1 MKVLIISANFL
12 PASPSGPAYIAGA
25 ALEAGHEVEVFEALF
40 AKDLIGEL
48 KAHLDRFTPEVVA
61 ISIRLV
67 HGFIL
72 DENAQYG
79 TRHLDLRINV
89 KEIVEC
95 IKQNVDAH
103 IVLGGPGFNY
113 YGPDWL
119 EYLELDYGIRG
130 EADNTFPLYLKT
142 LEAGGDLH
150 IVPGSVYRSN
160 GRIEKSSRAL
170 VDDINTTAMPAYQLF
185 DLEDYY
191 QKGISPAIT
200 TKRGCAFNCTYCPYA
215 SLEGKRYRLKSPQRV
230 VDEIEHIYS
239 IKAPKMVSFC
249 DNNFNMPNRHAL
261 AICQEI
267 IDRKLDI
274 AWGTGTVKPLKLT
287 QETLHIFKDSGCGYL
302 SLSVES
308 ASQTMLKK
316 MQRGC
321 TVDQIKES
329 LTNLSRTDIPF
340 SVSLL
345 FGAPGETPE
354 TIAETLEVIDAFD
367 IPNGVWVTIGICL
380 WTSRQQVLHDAQV
393 DGQLEE
399 SASLFEVNN
408 YVSPTLS
415 KGYMEELVETL
426 QEKEN
431 YDVQVNQL
439 CADHPG

>member
-1 MKVLIISANFL
+1 
-12 PASPSGPAYIAGA
+12 
-25 ALEAGHEVEVFEALF
+25 
-40 AKDLIGEL
+40 
-48 KAHLDRFTPEVVA
+48 
-61 ISIRLV
+61 
-67 HGFIL
+67 
-72 DENAQYG
+72 
-79 TRHLDLRINV
+79 
-89 KEIVEC
+89 
-95 IKQNVDAH
+95 
-103 IVLGGPGFNY
+103 
-113 YGPDWL
+113 
-119 EYLELDYGIRG
+119 
-130 EADNTFPLYLKT
+130 
-142 LEAGGDLH
+142 
-150 IVPGSVYRSN
+150 
-160 GRIEKSSRAL
+160 
-170 VDDINTTAMPAYQLF
+170 MPAYQLF
-185 DLEDYY
+185 DLENYY

-287 QETLHIFKDSGCGYL
+287 QETLQIFKDSGCGYL

-321 TVDQIKES
+321 TVDHIKES

-380 WTSRQQVLHDAQV
+380 WTSRQQVLHDAQA

-399 SASLFEVNN
+399 GASLFEVNN
-408 YVSPTLS
+408 YVSPTLP
-415 KGYMEELVETL
+415 KGYMEELVEKL

-431 YDVQVNQL
+431 YDVQVNKLDAGQ
-439 CADHPG
+439 PG